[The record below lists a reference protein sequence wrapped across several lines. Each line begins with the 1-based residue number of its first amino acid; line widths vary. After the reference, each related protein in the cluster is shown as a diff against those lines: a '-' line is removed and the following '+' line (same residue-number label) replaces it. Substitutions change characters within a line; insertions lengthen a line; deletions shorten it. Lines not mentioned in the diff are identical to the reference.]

1 MPDVY
6 QTEILQYSLYSYV
19 ENSPD
24 AIYILDTNKRV
35 VYVNS
40 SFTKMYG
47 WTKEDLNNMKLPH
60 IPPELIEERD
70 RLSQYIDQGTEV
82 FSLDT
87 FRLKKDGELISV
99 SLSITSVK
107 EPAGKIISYVC
118 LSRDVTETKLSEMKY
133 YRLFN
138 QVNDA
143 IYFYQQDHEGK
154 PSKFIDVN
162 EMACQMLG
170 YTKLELLSKS
180 VNDIA
185 HPSLKDKIED
195 TFSTIIQGRSTFTE
209 WIHITKDGS
218 TKPVEISSR
227 TFKLNNKTMV
237 VSIVRD
243 ISERKITEELLRK
256 TESISL
262 IGELSAGI
270 AHEIRNPLTSIRG
283 FVQLLFAQ
291 SQLSEK
297 YSDLVI
303 SEVDRINSIIGELLL
318 LAKPT
323 SSEFLDKDLIT
334 LLKQTVTLLNGQAH
348 LSENEIDL
356 EIYEQEA
363 SLYIRCAENK
373 LKQVFINILKN
384 AIEASPPGTE
394 IRVQVCRQKQHVLI
408 RFMDQ
413 GKGIPTEILSQ
424 IGTPFFTTKSGGT
437 GLGIMI
443 SQKIIRDHQG
453 TIQFSSNNLQGTIV
467 EITLPYTYT
476 LE

>member
-1 MPDVY
+1 MPNVY
-6 QTEILQYSLYSYV
+6 QTAIPQYSLYSYV

-24 AIYILDTNKRV
+24 AIYILDTNKSV

-47 WTKEDLNNMKLPH
+47 WTKADLKSLKLPH

-70 RLSQYIDQGTEV
+70 RLSQYIDQGHEV

-143 IYFYQQDHEGK
+143 IYFYQTDHQGK

-162 EMACQMLG
+162 DMACQMLG

-185 HPSLKDKIED
+185 HPSLKNKFDD
-195 TFSTIIQGRSTFTE
+195 TFSTIIQGSSTFTE
-209 WIHITKDGS
+209 WAHITKDGM

-237 VSIVRD
+237 VSVVRD

-291 SQLSEK
+291 SPLSEK

-323 SSEFLDKDLIT
+323 TSEFLDKDLIT

-348 LSENEIDL
+348 LSENEIEL
-356 EIYEQEA
+356 EVFEQEA

-394 IRVQVCRQKQHVLI
+394 IKVQVCRQKQHVLI

-413 GKGIPTEILSQ
+413 GKGIPTDILSQ

-443 SQKIIRDHQG
+443 SQKIIHDHQG
-453 TIQFSSNNLQGTIV
+453 TIQFSSNKLQGTIV
-467 EITLPYTYT
+467 EITLPYT

>member
-1 MPDVY
+1 MPNVY
-6 QTEILQYSLYSYV
+6 QTEIPQYSLYSYV

-24 AIYILDTNKRV
+24 AIYILDTNKKV

-47 WTKEDLNNMKLPH
+47 WTKDDLKSLKLPH

-70 RLSQYIDQGTEV
+70 RLSQYIDQGHEV

-107 EPAGKIISYVC
+107 EPTGKIISYVC

-133 YRLFN
+133 FKLFN

-143 IYFYQQDHEGK
+143 IYFYQQDHQGK

-162 EMACQMLG
+162 DMACQMLG
-170 YTKLELLSKS
+170 YTKLELLSRS

-185 HPSLKDKIED
+185 HPSLKHKIKD

-243 ISERKITEELLRK
+243 ISERRITEELLRK

-323 SSEFLDKDLIT
+323 SSEFLNKDLIT

-348 LSENEIDL
+348 LSENEINL
-356 EIYEQEA
+356 EIFEQEA

-384 AIEASPPGTE
+384 AIEASPRE
-394 IRVQVCRQKQHVLI
+394 RRLEF
-408 RFMDQ
+408 RYAD
-413 GKGIPTEILSQ
+413 
-424 IGTPFFTTKSGGT
+424 
-437 GLGIMI
+437 
-443 SQKIIRDHQG
+443 R
-453 TIQFSSNNLQGTIV
+453 SSM
-467 EITLPYTYT
+467 Y
-476 LE
+476 